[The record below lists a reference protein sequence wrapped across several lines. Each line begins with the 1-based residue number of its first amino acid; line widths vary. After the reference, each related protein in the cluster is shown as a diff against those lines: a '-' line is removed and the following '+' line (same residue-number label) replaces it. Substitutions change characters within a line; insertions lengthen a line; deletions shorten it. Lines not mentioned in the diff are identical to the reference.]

1 MKLSKK
7 IIAILTVVFCLSV
20 FAKTEKNTVIINNE
34 AKALSSS
41 STNEQAVS
49 APALVPSDAVK
60 LRNFRERQEIKT
72 EDSILKELEKQRLLD
87 EQKRVDKLFG
97 KTAEPVANPSN
108 TASLKPVLDNWFYG
122 RKAFV
127 SFGAG
132 AVTYYQVG
140 NINSYEY
147 PALFT
152 SFGAYSPKG
161 FMIFEF
167 SAYYSK
173 HYIKTPIRNYT
184 NFREMVDQP
193 ALAMAVKLTPFN
205 GRVKPYVGISGSI
218 IARKWDV
225 VTKDGMNFD
234 DFLNPMNAT
243 MNTTMN
249 PNLNVLREDIANKE
263 WYLSFDAGFA
273 IGADLALGESL
284 GLNVD
289 LRYHLNLHTE
299 NRKTIYQFLTFTE
312 VLDERDSLI
321 FSGNLRYYFQ

>member
-1 MKLSKK
+1 MKLLTQ
-7 IIAILTVVFCLSV
+7 IITIFSLLFCLSV

-34 AKALSSS
+34 ATS
-41 STNEQAVS
+41 STESSNNQQTIS
-49 APALVPSDAVK
+49 APALVPSEAKK
-60 LRNFRERQEIKT
+60 LRSFRERQEIKT

-87 EQKRVDKLFG
+87 EQKRVDKLLG
-97 KTAEPVANPSN
+97 KTKESVSTSSDYPSK
-108 TASLKPVLDNWFYG
+108 TSLRPVLQNWIFG
-122 RKAFV
+122 RKAFI

-152 SFGAYSPKG
+152 SFGAYSPEG

-173 HYIKTPIRNYT
+173 HYIRTPLRSYT

-193 ALAMAVKLTPFN
+193 ALAMAIKLTPFN

-225 VTKDGMNFD
+225 VTKDGVKFED
-234 DFLNPMNAT
+234 IT
-243 MNTTMN
+243 IN
-249 PNLNVLREDIANKE
+249 PNLELLRKDVANKD
-263 WYLSFDAGFA
+263 WYLSFDAGLA
-273 IGADLALGESL
+273 LGADLALGESL

-299 NRKTIYQFLTFTE
+299 NRKTVYQFLSYTE
-312 VLDERDSLI
+312 ILDERDSLI
-321 FSGNLRYYFQ
+321 FSANLRYYFH